1 MKKVIILIL
10 TLAMVLSLAACGSK
24 EAAAPAAQKPAEQ
37 PAATEAPAAEEP
49 AATEAPAAEE
59 PAPAAE
65 EPAAEEPAA
74 EEPAPAAEEPAPAA
88 EEEGKLYGPF
98 VSTTCGQSPGG
109 VMFKSLAG
117 TVGLEAVNENAL
129 TAETLAEVAP
139 NAKTLVITTGTSGKG
154 MGAAGTDVD
163 AEIARCTKLAEAAK
177 AAGITVVCAH
187 IEGSA
192 RRTDASDQA
201 SIDAMLAVADVVL
214 VIEESDNDGLFTNYC
229 TEHNIPLIK
238 VKDAKSITTI
248 LG

>member
-1 MKKVIILIL
+1 MKKFIVILL
-10 TLAMVLSLAACGSK
+10 TLAMVLSMAACGSK
-24 EAAAPAAQKPAEQ
+24 EAAAPAAEKPAEPAPVATEAPAPATEE
-37 PAATEAPAAEEP
+37 PAAEAPAAEE
-49 AATEAPAAEE
+49 AAPAEQ
-59 PAPAAE
+59 
-65 EPAAEEPAA
+65 
-74 EEPAPAAEEPAPAA
+74 
-88 EEEGKLYGPF
+88 EEGKLYGPF
-98 VSTTCGQSPGG
+98 VSTTCGQSPGA

-129 TAETLAEVAP
+129 TAEQLLEVAP

-163 AEIARCTKLAEAAK
+163 DEIARCTKLAQAAK
-177 AAGITVVCAH
+177 DAGMTVVCAH

-192 RRTDASDQA
+192 RRTDYADQA

>member
-1 MKKVIILIL
+1 MKKFIVILL

-24 EAAAPAAQKPAEQ
+24 EAAAPAAEKPAEQ
-37 PAATEAPAAEEP
+37 APVATEAPAPATEEP
-49 AATEAPAAEE
+49 AVEAPAAE
-59 PAPAAE
+59 APAAE
-65 EPAAEEPAA
+65 
-74 EEPAPAAEEPAPAA
+74 APAAEAPAA
-88 EEEGKLYGPF
+88 EAPAAAEEAAPAEQEEGKLYGPF
-98 VSTTCGQSPGG
+98 VSTTCGQSPGA

-129 TAETLAEVAP
+129 TAEQLLEVAP

-163 AEIARCTKLAEAAK
+163 DEIARCTKLAQAAK
-177 AAGITVVCAH
+177 DAGMTVVCAH

-192 RRTDASDQA
+192 RRTDYADQA